1 MSRYGRRDELRHG
14 GGSSLLMSLGF
25 GGLATY
31 HTRGGGG
38 FSRIIVAHLAR
49 SPPLHKF
56 AEAHP
61 LGQYLKA
68 MVAAG
73 LTDGDG

>member
-31 HTRGGGG
+31 HTRGGGV
-38 FSRIIVAHLAR
+38 SRIIVAHLAR